1 MIRASN
7 FQEYFTCLCLCR
19 RLSVKADGEF
29 FDYKK
34 QHSRAVLGTRSCTVS
49 PTQPLATTGFFDTQI
64 TAADVN
70 NTGSMDQVRR
80 SLFIPGQIGSSISVL
95 VFAVVYLTLITFL
108 RLCSI
113 LNTQTEPLYEHNHIA
128 PCI

>member
-19 RLSVKADGEF
+19 RLLVKADGKF
-29 FDYKK
+29 FDRKK
-34 QHSRAVLGTRSCTVS
+34 QHSRTVLGMRSCTVS
-49 PTQPLATTGFFDTQI
+49 PTQPLATAGFFDAQI

-70 NTGSMDQVRR
+70 NTGSMDQVQR
-80 SLFIPGQIGSSISVL
+80 SLFITAQAGSSLSIL
-95 VFAVVYLTLITFL
+95 VFAVVCSTPITLL
-108 RLCSI
+108 RLFSI